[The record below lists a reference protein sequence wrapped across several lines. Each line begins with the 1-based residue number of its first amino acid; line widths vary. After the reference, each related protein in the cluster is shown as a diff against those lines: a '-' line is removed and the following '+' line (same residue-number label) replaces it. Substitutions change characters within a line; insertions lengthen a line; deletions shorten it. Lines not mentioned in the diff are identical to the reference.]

1 MNLIYFLIFPFSLLI
16 ILFLGVVP
24 VTATYPEF
32 VSFVQKFLIDY
43 NNAEYSRIIELRNQ
57 AKKDKVITNM
67 KEEYVEYKLSCGH
80 LFDRLITEYVITEA
94 AKSSGSGGHNATDS
108 ISELHQFEDV
118 TVTDKQNQEKQREG
132 EVNVVDKAISV
143 VYMLVVLNMAVKSNA
158 EERVESL
165 FKTAQMI
172 TKMKETSH
180 NMAGIGGGN
189 DNEGMDIGVNEGKVE
204 EQSSGSFVQKGEGE
218 GVVESKDKNMDE
230 YISVDSAHRIV
241 DHLIQSWQVGILL
254 II

>member
-1 MNLIYFLIFPFSLLI
+1 M
-16 ILFLGVVP
+16 P

-32 VSFVQKFLIDY
+32 VSFVQKFLIDH
-43 NNAEYSRIIELRNQ
+43 NNAEHSRIIESRNQ
-57 AKKDKVITNM
+57 AKKDKVVTNM
-67 KEEYVEYKLSCGH
+67 KEEYVEYRLSCGH

-94 AKSSGSGGHNATDS
+94 AKSSDSGSNNGSES

-118 TVTDKQNQEKQREG
+118 TVTDKQKQGKQQG
-132 EVNVVDKAISV
+132 EMNVVDKAISV

-189 DNEGMDIGVNEGKVE
+189 DNEGMDMGVNEGKVE
-204 EQSSGSFVQKGEGE
+204 EQSSGSFVQKGEKE
-218 GVVESKDKNMDE
+218 RVVESKDNHMEE
-230 YISVDSAHRIV
+230 YVSVDSAHRIV
-241 DHLIQSWQVGILL
+241 DHLIQSWQVRIAFT
-254 II
+254 I

>member
-1 MNLIYFLIFPFSLLI
+1 M
-16 ILFLGVVP
+16 VP

-32 VSFVQKFLIDY
+32 VSFVQKFLTDY
-43 NNAEYSRIIELRNQ
+43 NNAEHSRTIESRNQ

-67 KEEYVEYKLSCGH
+67 KEEYVEYRLSCGH

-94 AKSSGSGGHNATDS
+94 AKSSDSGSNNGSDS

-118 TVTDKQNQEKQREG
+118 TVTDKQKQGKQQG

-158 EERVESL
+158 EERVETL

-189 DNEGMDIGVNEGKVE
+189 DNERMDIGVNEGKVD
-204 EQSSGSFVQKGEGE
+204 EQSSGSFMQNGEGE
-218 GVVESKDKNMDE
+218 GVVENKDNNSMEE

-241 DHLIQSWQVGILL
+241 DHLIQSWQVGI
-254 II
+254 IFTIE